1 MSAQGSGQ
9 VFENGRFRP
18 ASIVSSAGRIESIEA
33 CVTDADAPW
42 IVPGFI
48 DLHIHGFGGCDPLDD
63 LAGMST
69 ALARAGTTAFQ
80 ATLFPAAPKKLG
92 EQAAQV
98 ASIATS
104 CTGARCL
111 GTHLEGPFVN
121 PLAAGALSRED
132 LATPSVAALREI
144 LGSATNDGRGV
155 RTMTLAPELAGSA
168 DLIAELVQSGVRVSL
183 GHSRANAAESSAAI
197 KAGAVG
203 ATHLFNAMTPV
214 HHRDLGLSGVA
225 MMERA
230 LFAEIIG
237 DLVHVGPRAVEL
249 ALRAHGAE
257 SLCLV
262 SDALVG
268 AGTGCDMF
276 HSHGREHRIANGAA
290 YYPKSEARDADQL
303 AGSASS
309 QLEMVRR
316 LTDAGVVSFEEA
328 ITMAALAPARALG
341 IETESGQLAVGLR
354 ADWLVL
360 RRSDRRLLEVVVGGQ
375 SLSLE

>member
-1 MSAQGSGQ
+1 MSAQASGH

-18 ASIVSSAGRIESIEA
+18 ARIVSSAGRIESVEA
-33 CVTDADAPW
+33 CEVEADAPW

-48 DLHIHGFGGCDPLDD
+48 DLHIHGYGGCDPLKD
-63 LAGMST
+63 LAGMSD

-80 ATLFPAAPKKLG
+80 ATLFPAAPKQLG

-98 ASIATS
+98 STDAPS
-104 CTGARCL
+104 CAGARCL
-111 GTHLEGPFVN
+111 GSHLEGPFVN
-121 PLAAGALSRED
+121 PLAAGALPRED
-132 LATPSVAALREI
+132 LATPSVAALRQI
-144 LGSATNDGRGV
+144 LGAATGDGRGV
-155 RTMTLAPELAGSA
+155 RTVTLAPELAGSA
-168 DLIAELVQSGVRVSL
+168 DLIAELARSGVRVSL
-183 GHSRANAAESSAAI
+183 GHSCANADESSAAI

-249 ALRAHGAE
+249 ALRVHGPE

-268 AGTGCDMF
+268 AGTGCDVF

-290 YYPKSEARDADQL
+290 YYPKGEARDADQL

-316 LTDAGVVSFEEA
+316 LTAAGVVSLEEA

-341 IETESGQLAVGLR
+341 IEAESGQLAAGSR

-360 RRSDRRLLEVVVGGQ
+360 RRSDLALMEVVVAGQ